1 MSVAPSAP
9 FVSAEEPRW
18 LLRWAAIPSGRLVAL
33 WVVPLV
39 LSGVVVAV
47 PDVWFPLVALD
58 IVLVLVA
65 LTDLLLTRG
74 AVQAQ
79 REVAQVQAVGRSF
92 EVTVW
97 LRNASRRLLHVLA
110 TDAAPG
116 EAEGLPQ
123 PVALA
128 PGMAAALP
136 YRLVVSRRGRHDF
149 GPITVRWSSPL
160 GLWLRQRQVPVED
173 NLRVYPDFEQL
184 RSSGLVGRAA
194 ELRVPVRVR
203 RRPGGENE
211 FQRLRPYVAGDPY
224 RHIDWKATARRREFT
239 TREFG
244 QESNQNILFLL
255 DCGRMMSSRF
265 GEMTAFDHALNAAVI
280 MGQTALRHGDR
291 VGLLAFDSQVRA
303 WLPPRGGARHGAA
316 LIRSTYDLSPSLDE
330 PDFALAFRHLSARV
344 RRRSLVV
351 LLTSVVDDVNA
362 ELAKRVTMGL
372 SSRHLPLMV
381 WVRDPEL
388 DHVLT
393 DPFEAGGPSPFV
405 RGAAAELAA
414 WREHTLKSLRRRG
427 ALVVDARPDELTS
440 DLLGRYLEIKAR
452 RLL

>member
-1 MSVAPSAP
+1 VNAPALVA
-9 FVSAEEPRW
+9 AEEPRW
-18 LLRWAAIPSGRLVAL
+18 PVRWLAVPSGRLVAAFVL
-33 WVVPLV
+33 PLLLSIVFVVVP
-39 LSGVVVAV
+39 S
-47 PDVWFPLVALD
+47 VWIPLLALD
-58 IVLVLVA
+58 MVLVLIAV
-65 LTDLLLTRG
+65 TDLLLTSGRVEAG
-74 AVQAQ
+74 
-79 REVAQVQAVGRSF
+79 REVSQVQAVGRAF

-97 LRNASRRLLHVLA
+97 LRNAGRRAIDVLA

-116 EAEGLPQ
+116 AAEGMPKGARLP
-123 PVALA
+123 
-128 PGMAAALP
+128 PGQAAQLT
-136 YRLVVSRRGRHDF
+136 YDLVVSRRGQHHF
-149 GPITVRWSSPL
+149 GPITVRWRSPL
-160 GLWLRQRQVPVED
+160 GLWQRQRQVTVD
-173 NLRVYPDFEQL
+173 DALRVYPDFEQL

-244 QESNQNILFLL
+244 QESNQNLIFML

-265 GEMTAFDHALNAAVI
+265 GELTAFDHALNAAVI

-291 VGLLAFDSQVRA
+291 VGLLAFDREVRA

-316 LIRSTYDLSPSLDE
+316 LIRATYDLFPSLDE
-330 PDFALAFRHLSARV
+330 PDFALAFRHLSGRV

-351 LLTSVVDDVNA
+351 LLTAVVDEVNA
-362 ELAKRVTMGL
+362 DLAKRVAVGL
-372 SSRHLPLMV
+372 GSRHLPLVV

-388 DHVLT
+388 DHLLLE
-393 DPFEAGGPSPFV
+393 DPETASAYA
-405 RGAAAELAA
+405 RGAAAELAS
-414 WREHTLKSLRRRG
+414 WREQTLKSLRRRG